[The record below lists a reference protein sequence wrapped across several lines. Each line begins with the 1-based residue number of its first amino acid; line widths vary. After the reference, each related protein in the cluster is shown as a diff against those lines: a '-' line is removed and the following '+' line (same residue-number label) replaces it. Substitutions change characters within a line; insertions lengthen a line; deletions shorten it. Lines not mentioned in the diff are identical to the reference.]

1 MISCTFSCN
10 TSCVILGNYYQR
22 CIESIMKLSIL
33 RKYVITGGF
42 RNAHAFTNWIK
53 SDFPSFGLL
62 LINLVCFFS
71 SSSPSA
77 IISHYNGFFFSLL
90 ILHCLIQTR
99 SQLQQLIRCS
109 FLCMQIKLS
118 IEQQATSKLTTVFF

>member
-1 MISCTFSCN
+1 MHVLMQHIVCNSWELLPAMHWINYETFDIAKICDYGRFQER
-10 TSCVILGNYYQR
+10 L
-22 CIESIMKLSIL
+22 
-33 RKYVITGGF
+33 
-42 RNAHAFTNWIK
+42 HAFTNWKK